1 VWQNET
7 NGGFVMTRDEFEG
20 KWWQL
25 RGAIREKWGDLLDDQ
40 RKKMAGKK
48 EILVGK
54 LQERYGVKRE
64 EAEEQLDEWME
75 ILTQEPAP
83 R

>member
-1 VWQNET
+1 
-7 NGGFVMTRDEFEG
+7 MTRDEIEG
-20 KWWQL
+20 KWRQL